1 MKKLTERI
9 AKIPNKHSWTPP
21 PPPPLIKEGG
31 GVGPSKN

>member
-9 AKIPNKHSWTPP
+9 AKIPNKLSWTP

>member
-21 PPPPLIKEGG
+21 PPLIKEGG